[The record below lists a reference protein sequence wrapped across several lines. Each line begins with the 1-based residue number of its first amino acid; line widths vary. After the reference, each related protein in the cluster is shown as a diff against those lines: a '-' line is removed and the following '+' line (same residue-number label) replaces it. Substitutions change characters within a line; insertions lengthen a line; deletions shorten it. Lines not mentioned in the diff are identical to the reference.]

1 MVFLPV
7 FVFGV
12 GFFFCFV
19 FVVGFWFF
27 LLFLFFVC
35 FLVLRQNGLSFQGR
49 LSGRICLFLQ
59 VCEKEQV
66 KTSMLKFKV
75 CIFVGINEE
84 LRFFH

>member
-1 MVFLPV
+1 MFFLPV

-12 GFFFCFV
+12 FFV

-27 LLFLFFVC
+27 CCSCFLFVC
-35 FLVLRQNGLSFQGR
+35 FLVLRQNGLSLQGR
-49 LSGRICLFLQ
+49 LSGRIYLFLQ